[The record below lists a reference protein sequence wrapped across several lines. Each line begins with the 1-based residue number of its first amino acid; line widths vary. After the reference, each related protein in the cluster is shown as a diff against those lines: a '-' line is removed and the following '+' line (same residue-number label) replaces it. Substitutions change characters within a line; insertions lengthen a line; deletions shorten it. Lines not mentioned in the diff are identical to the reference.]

1 MHFVTT
7 IKTIIT
13 DDHGNVSEIRE
24 GVSRELWLT
33 REEWESAGYRIK
45 PGNEGLWCHLASS
58 DDKPSKRR
66 YKPTF
71 LFSEGQ
77 VEKETE

>member
-7 IKTIIT
+7 IKTVIF
-13 DDHGNVSEIRE
+13 DDNMQVSEVRE

-33 REEWESAGYRIK
+33 KEEWESAGYRVK

-58 DDKPSKRR
+58 ADGEKKERQ

-77 VEKETE
+77 VEKTE